1 MKRGDMVKDTLIDS
15 LWIAAGAWCFFS
27 IFLNETSFLA
37 YLGTILTDYFDFFR
51 TEEKKWNGMKL
62 MEYFFLPMIFA
73 FLLIQKNVWLNYEM
87 SRTLLMTMPIFAIL
101 FLVMLKIVFTI
112 KTSVEQNKGFSSREY
127 NNVTTLIK
135 FMTKAIYFE
144 VLLCILVAI
153 FCFSI
158 SILENSNGISSFVTV
173 YLALII
179 LVHLLNIVRC
189 FSALNKFLS
198 TMPVKP

>member
-153 FCFSI
+153 FCFGI
-158 SILENSNGISSFVTV
+158 SILENSNGIFSFVTV
-173 YLALII
+173 YLALIL

-189 FSALNKFLS
+189 FSTLNKFL
-198 TMPVKP
+198 